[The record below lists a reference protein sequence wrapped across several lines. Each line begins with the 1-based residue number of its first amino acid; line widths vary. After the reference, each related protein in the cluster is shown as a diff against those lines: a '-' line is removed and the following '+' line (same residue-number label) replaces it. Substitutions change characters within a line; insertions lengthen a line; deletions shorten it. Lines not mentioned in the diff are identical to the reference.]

1 MGTPGIN
8 TGKRAGSS
16 IVDAAPEDRG
26 NRANQLV
33 YFSSPLH
40 LLLPAFDSLSPLV
53 LAVKLF
59 AATGLL
65 LLSLSQ

>member
-1 MGTPGIN
+1 M
-8 TGKRAGSS
+8 
-16 IVDAAPEDRG
+16 DAAPEDRG

-33 YFSSPLH
+33 YSHLRPH

-53 LAVKLF
+53 LSVKLF

-65 LLSLSQ
+65 LSSLA